1 MTVYNIIEKERV
13 GGGGGEGRLTEEEG
27 GLEWIDKERY
37 IRSCMAGRREGEVN
51 EQ

>member
-1 MTVYNIIEKERV
+1 ME
-13 GGGGGEGRLTEEEG
+13 GEGRGGLQKKRGG